1 MTLFP
6 LFLRDA
12 QFVITK
18 KTTTVIAVLSVAK
31 WDYIVV
37 TSKDCSM
44 PQGQVI
50 EVNGIRYEAVE
61 DNPLSPILEGCQM
74 CDYKRDHNDDCGAF
88 CCEMGLYNCHFK
100 RLD

>member
-1 MTLFP
+1 M
-6 LFLRDA
+6 
-12 QFVITK
+12 
-18 KTTTVIAVLSVAK
+18 IAVLSVAK

-61 DNPLSPILEGCQM
+61 EDPNDPLSPISEGCPI
-74 CDYKRDHNDDCGAF
+74 CDYRNDHNDDCGAF
-88 CCEMGLYNCHFK
+88 CCEMGLYNCYFK
-100 RLD
+100 RLDSCK